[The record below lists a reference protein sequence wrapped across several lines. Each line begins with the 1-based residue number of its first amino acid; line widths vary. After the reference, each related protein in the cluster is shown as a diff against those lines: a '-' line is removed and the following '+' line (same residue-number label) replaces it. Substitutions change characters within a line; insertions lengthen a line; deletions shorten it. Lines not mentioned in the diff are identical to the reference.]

1 MKLKNLNSVAS
12 SRRLIAALL
21 ALTSIQLLYCVAH
34 SATLNR
40 IRMSYPA
47 LSGAVTPLWV
57 AKDMGF
63 FEKQGLD
70 VDLVLIQSGPRSVS
84 TMLSGEMGIINTG
97 ANSAIAANLGGAKD
111 VVLIASLFNT
121 LVFSVIGKAEIADVN
136 ALRGKTLGVT
146 QTGSLSDF
154 TARLVLSRAGLNP
167 NRDVTLL
174 PTGDYTGMLV
184 SLRKGSIDA
193 GVMSAPTTLQAKKLN
208 FREILDVGGIGIE
221 FAGTSIATT
230 RGFIREAPGTVR
242 AVVAAIVQAIHF
254 MKTDKEGSIKVLAR
268 WTKSRDREV
277 LEELYNTYATKHL
290 PRVPSPTLGGVK
302 AVLETLSDRIP
313 KAGTADPKEFIDD
326 RFVRE
331 LVDSGFVKNLY

>member
-1 MKLKNLNSVAS
+1 MKLKSHNCVVCIQ
-12 SRRLIAALL
+12 RLIVALL
-21 ALTSIQLLYCVAH
+21 VLTSIPILSSLAVC
-34 SATLNR
+34 ATANK
-40 IRMSYPA
+40 IRMSYAA
-47 LSGAVTPLWV
+47 LSGAVAPLWV

-84 TMLSGEMGIINTG
+84 TLLSGDMGIINTG

-111 VVLIASLFNT
+111 VVLIASFYNT
-121 LVFSVIGKAEIADVN
+121 LVFSIIGRPEIASVN
-136 ALRGKTLGVT
+136 ALKGKTLGIT

-167 NRDVTLL
+167 NRDVSLL
-174 PTGDYTGMLV
+174 PTVDYSGMLV
-184 SLRKGSIDA
+184 SLMKSTIDA
-193 GVMSAPTTLQAKKLN
+193 GVMSAPTTLQARKLN
-208 FREILDVGGIGIE
+208 FREILDVAGTGIE
-221 FAGTSIATT
+221 YSGTSLATT
-230 RGFIREAPGTVR
+230 RAFIKEKPSTVH
-242 AVVAAIVQAIHF
+242 AVVAAIIEAIHF
-254 MKTDKEGSIKVLAR
+254 LKTDKSGSIRVLAR
-268 WTKSRDREV
+268 WTKSRDGEV

-290 PRVPSPTLGGVK
+290 PRVPNPTLGGVK
-302 AVLETLSDRIP
+302 AVLESLSDRIP